1 MAAVRSGHGRCAD
14 LASRLLSGAMDLR
27 GSAKPPVLQGYVR
40 AESTSAAERK
50 GTFVALTVR
59 PPSVVGRLPRPD
71 PGVIRALAAAIV
83 GWSNGSFADERLELI
98 AHRLGGPGSFRSD
111 SAPNVE
117 AVATFL
123 RAGVCGDDA
132 PPDE

>member
-1 MAAVRSGHGRCAD
+1 MTTSDREQDGLELPDAVVAE
-14 LASRLLSGAMDLR
+14 LR
-27 GSAKPPVLQGYVR
+27 FRGYVR
-40 AESTSAAERK
+40 AESSSAAERK

-59 PPSVVGRLPRPD
+59 PRSVVGRLPRPD

-83 GWSNGSFADERLELI
+83 GWFNGSFADERLELI